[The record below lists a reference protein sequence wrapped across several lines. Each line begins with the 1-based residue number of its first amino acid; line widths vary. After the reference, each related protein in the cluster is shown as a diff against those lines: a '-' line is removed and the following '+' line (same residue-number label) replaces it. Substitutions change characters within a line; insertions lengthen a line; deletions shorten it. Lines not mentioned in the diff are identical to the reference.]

1 MYPITVVLVHNMP
14 AGPGVLVPGPDAD
27 NPMPIGNGFGSHEK
41 DSVFAHHFKGVLREG
56 FPLVVPTGLNDW
68 QKRSH
73 DGHLDSPA
81 AGIRTLIGLRSDS
94 EAIEVKMHKQGDW
107 CKVATVIQ

>member
-56 FPLVVPTGLNDW
+56 TKKIPTCYTHGAEKL
-68 QKRSH
+68 
-73 DGHLDSPA
+73 A
-81 AGIRTLIGLRSDS
+81 
-94 EAIEVKMHKQGDW
+94 EAIP
-107 CKVATVIQ
+107 